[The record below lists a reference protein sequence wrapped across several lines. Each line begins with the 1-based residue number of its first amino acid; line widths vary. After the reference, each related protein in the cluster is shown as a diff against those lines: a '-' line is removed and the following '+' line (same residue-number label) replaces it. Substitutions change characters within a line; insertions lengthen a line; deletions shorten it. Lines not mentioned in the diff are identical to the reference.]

1 MIILAKLEGDELV
14 PSDNLLHLTFEEKI
28 DPNVIQSNLYYHL
41 RCEVCCKATSDLR
54 SRGAGG
60 ASNESRLKRPPV
72 ARNGT
77 LLKAASRRYNDVNLD
92 VLKFKSVK
100 SQVTAPST
108 Q

>member
-41 RCEVCCKATSDLR
+41 R
-54 SRGAGG
+54 
-60 ASNESRLKRPPV
+60 
-72 ARNGT
+72 
-77 LLKAASRRYNDVNLD
+77 YNDVNLD

>member
-60 ASNESRLKRPPV
+60 ASNESRLK
-72 ARNGT
+72 
-77 LLKAASRRYNDVNLD
+77 AASRRYNDVNLD

-100 SQVTAPST
+100 SQVRAM
-108 Q
+108 